1 VSSQASP
8 PSFGIEYFH
17 FGLFSRLSSV
27 PELYAAAL
35 FPGLALTALHILAI
49 MMIGWVQPHR
59 LPKIPG
65 VGWLARLKAIGLLW
79 KMALLFT
86 IAVGGIYAGIMSP
99 TEAAA
104 VSAFAAIVI
113 AFLTCDF
120 GWRDLVESLVE
131 TVWTTA
137 TLFFIAVT
145 AFLFGYFMV
154 LTQLPVLVAGW
165 VKGLAVP
172 PYVVIFILVGVYIM
186 LGCFLDSLSM
196 IVVTVPVF
204 LPLVQAIGY
213 DPVWFGI
220 LVVVVVEM
228 GLITPPVGMNMF
240 VIRAQLPDIP
250 LATIF
255 RGIGPFLAAD
265 AALVGLLL
273 LFPGLALWLPRALG
287 FLT

>member
-1 VSSQASP
+1 
-8 PSFGIEYFH
+8 
-17 FGLFSRLSSV
+17 
-27 PELYAAAL
+27 
-35 FPGLALTALHILAI
+35 
-49 MMIGWVQPHR
+49 
-59 LPKIPG
+59 
-65 VGWLARLKAIGLLW
+65 
-79 KMALLFT
+79 
-86 IAVGGIYAGIMSP
+86 
-99 TEAAA
+99 
-104 VSAFAAIVI
+104 
-113 AFLTCDF
+113 
-120 GWRDLVESLVE
+120 
-131 TVWTTA
+131 
-137 TLFFIAVT
+137 
-145 AFLFGYFMV
+145 
-154 LTQLPVLVAGW
+154 